1 MKGKHLTHFDEYK
14 TLIERSKRFYETA
27 LIQIDREYY
36 DLAAFSLEQSLQLF
50 LKAAL
55 LKQGLEYPRIHS
67 IRRLLELIYEV
78 TGKEEVKNV
87 LQKFLIEL
95 ALLED
100 VYITSRYIAREYRKE
115 EVFKIKEAV
124 DEVFM
129 VVRKVIN

>member
-1 MKGKHLTHFDEYK
+1 
-14 TLIERSKRFYETA
+14 
-27 LIQIDREYY
+27 
-36 DLAAFSLEQSLQLF
+36 
-50 LKAAL
+50 
-55 LKQGLEYPRIHS
+55 
-67 IRRLLELIYEV
+67 
-78 TGKEEVKNV
+78 